1 MSLPKEPRQKMI
13 NMMYLV
19 LTALLALNVSA
30 EILNAFKTVNNSI
43 TTSNTVVTD
52 KNNLTYNAFEKAL
65 NDAQTKENAQIWAP
79 KARQIQTISA
89 SMYNTI
95 NGMKDMLIRE
105 SQPDY
110 DKEGKLIKYNDAN
123 LDAATRVFDKDGKG
137 KILYD
142 SLAEYKKQMI
152 AVLNPNAPDIAKNP
166 VLQKEVAKAQADF
179 EKQLPLDLRVPES
192 QTGAAK
198 SGDDL
203 KDWVTNYFHMTP
215 TIAAITILSKFQS
228 DVKNSESQMVDYCYK
243 QIGSVKVVYNQFE
256 AFAGTNATYLM
267 PGDELEVQAGIGA
280 FSAAAKPVITIGGV
294 TQPLNADGVA
304 DYKTKVSGTG
314 AHEITVN
321 IAYTRPD
328 GTTATI
334 PKTIKYTVGMPSG
347 ASIFLEKMNV
357 VYIGVDNPMTI
368 SGGSVGAEKVHIS
381 FESPGASISKTAG
394 DHYIARAT
402 TPGMSKI
409 VVNAGGKPFEFP
421 IRVKNLPLPAGFIG
435 SKKGGSISSAEFK
448 AIGGL
453 IARLED
459 SDFEAPFKVV
469 SYKIGAEGGGISA
482 YTEASVEGSNR
493 WSGNAASIVQRSTPG
508 THIFFDQIRVI
519 GPDGKQREI
528 APMVFSLK

>member
-43 TTSNTVVTD
+43 GTSNKVVTD
-52 KNNLTYNAFEKAL
+52 KNNITYAAFDKAL
-65 NDAQTKENAQIWAP
+65 NDAQTKANAEIWAP
-79 KARQIQTISA
+79 KANQIKSVSSAMYVTID
-89 SMYNTI
+89 
-95 NGMKDMLIRE
+95 GMKHLLIQE
-105 SQPDY
+105 SQPDF
-110 DKEGKLIKYNDAN
+110 DKDGKLIKYNDAN

-142 SLAEYKKQMI
+142 SLKQYKQQMLS
-152 AVLNPNAPDIAKNP
+152 VLNPDQFKDNK
-166 VLQKEVAKAQADF
+166 VLFEEVTRARADF
-179 EKQLPLDLRVPES
+179 EKQLPLDLRVPDS

-198 SGDDL
+198 SNDSV

-215 TIAAITILSKFQS
+215 TIAAITILSKFQN
-228 DVKNSESQMVDYCYK
+228 DVKNSEAQMVDYCYK

-267 PGDELEVQAGIGA
+267 PGDELEIQAGIGA
-280 FSAAAKPVITIGGV
+280 FSAAAKPDITINGAR
-294 TQPLNADGVA
+294 QSLNADGVA
-304 DYKTKVSGTG
+304 DFKTKVEGTG
-314 AHEITVN
+314 EHTVTVN
-321 IAYTRPD
+321 IAYTKPD

-334 PKTIKYTVGMPSG
+334 PKVIKYTVGMPSG

-357 VYIGVDNPMTI
+357 VYIGVANPMTI
-368 SGGSVGAEKVHIS
+368 SGGSVGAEKVHIT
-381 FESPGASISKTAG
+381 FASPGASITKTTG
-394 DHYIARAT
+394 DHYEARAT
-402 TPGMSKI
+402 TPGMAKI
-409 VVNAGGKPFEFP
+409 IVNAAGKNFEFP

-435 SKKGGSISSAEFK
+435 SKKGGSISAAEFK

-469 SYKIGAEGGGISA
+469 SYKIGAIGGAISGYA
-482 YTEASVEGSNR
+482 QADNNGNR
-493 WSGNAASIVQRSTPG
+493 WNGNADALVKRASPG
-508 THIFFDQIRVI
+508 TQIFFDEIRVV

-528 APMVFSLK
+528 TPMVFSLK

>member
-30 EILNAFKTVNNSI
+30 EILNAFKTVNHSI
-43 TTSNTVVTD
+43 TTSNDVVTD
-52 KNNLTYNAFEKAL
+52 KNNLTYSAFDKAL
-65 NDAQTKENAQIWAP
+65 NDPQTKENAQIWAP
-79 KARQIQTISA
+79 KAKQLQSISLA
-89 SMYNTI
+89 MYNTI
-95 NGMKDMLIRE
+95 DGMKHLLKLE
-105 SQPDY
+105 SQFEI
-110 DKEGKLIKYNDAN
+110 DKDGKEKFNDAN

-142 SLAEYKKQMI
+142 SLAEYKRQMI

-166 VLQKEVAKAQADF
+166 ILQKEVAKAQADF
-179 EKQLPLDLRVPES
+179 EKQLPLDLAVPVS
-192 QTGAAK
+192 QTGAAP
-198 SGDDL
+198 SADIV

-215 TIAAITILSKFQS
+215 TIAAITILSKFQN

-267 PGDELEVQAGIGA
+267 PGDELEVTSGIGA
-280 FSAAAKPVITIGGV
+280 FSAAAKPDITINGARQ
-294 TQPLNADGVA
+294 TLNADGVA
-304 DYKTKVSGTG
+304 DYKTKVEGTG
-314 AHEITVN
+314 EHTLTVN
-321 IAYTRPD
+321 IAYTKPD
-328 GTTATI
+328 GTTAVI
-334 PKTIKYTVGMPSG
+334 PKIVKYTVGMPSG

-368 SGGSVGAEKVHIS
+368 SGGTVGAEKVHVS
-381 FESPGASISKTAG
+381 FESPGSSISKVSG
-394 DHYIARAT
+394 DHYIAKAAV
-402 TPGMSKI
+402 PGMSKI
-409 VVNAGGKPFEFP
+409 IVTANGKQFPFE

-435 SKKGGSISSAEFK
+435 SKKGGGISSAEFK

-469 SYKIGAEGGGISA
+469 SYKLGAEGGGISG
-482 YTEASVEGSNR
+482 YTEATNNGNR
-493 WSGNAASIVQRSTPG
+493 WSGNAAGIVSRSTPG
-508 THIFFDQIRVI
+508 THIFFDEIRVV
-519 GPDGKQREI
+519 GPDGKERQI

>member
-1 MSLPKEPRQKMI
+1 
-13 NMMYLV
+13 
-19 LTALLALNVSA
+19 
-30 EILNAFKTVNNSI
+30 
-43 TTSNTVVTD
+43 VTD
-52 KNNLTYNAFEKAL
+52 KNNLTYTAFDKAL
-65 NDAQTKENAQIWAP
+65 TDAQTKENAEIWAP
-79 KARQIQTISA
+79 KAKQLKELSA
-89 SMYNTI
+89 AMYNSIT
-95 NGMKDMLIRE
+95 GMQNLLIQE

-110 DKEGKLIKYNDAN
+110 DKDGKLIKYNDAN

-137 KILYD
+137 KVLFD
-142 SLAEYKKQMI
+142 SLADYKKQML

-166 VLQKEVAKAQADF
+166 ILQKEVARAQADF
-179 EKQLPLDLRVPES
+179 EKQLPLDLTVPVS

-198 SGDDL
+198 SPDSV

-215 TIAAITILSKFQS
+215 TIAAITILSKFQN
-228 DVKNSESQMVDYCYK
+228 DVKNSEAQMVDYCYK

-267 PGDELEVQAGIGA
+267 PGDELEVTSGIGA
-280 FSAAAKPVITIGGV
+280 FSAAAKPDITINGAH
-294 TQPLNADGVA
+294 QSLNADGVA
-304 DYKTKVSGTG
+304 DYKTKVAGTG
-314 AHEITVN
+314 EHTLTVN
-321 IAYTRPD
+321 ISYTKPD

-334 PKTIKYTVGMPSG
+334 PKIVKYTVGMPSG

-357 VYIGVDNPMTI
+357 VYIGVANPMTI
-368 SGGSVGAEKVHIS
+368 SGGTVGAEKVHVS
-381 FESPGASISKTAG
+381 FESPGATITKTTG
-394 DHYIARAT
+394 DHYEARAT
-402 TPGMSKI
+402 TPGLAKI
-409 VVNAGGKPFEFP
+409 IVTANGKAFPFD

-469 SYKIGAEGGGISA
+469 SYKIGAEGGGLSA
-482 YTEASVEGSNR
+482 YTEASNDGNR
-493 WSGNAASIVQRSTPG
+493 WSGNAASIVSRATPG

-528 APMVFSLK
+528 TPMVFSLK

>member
-30 EILNAFKTVNNSI
+30 EILNAFKTVNHSI
-43 TTSNTVVTD
+43 TTSNDVVTG
-52 KNNLTYNAFEKAL
+52 KNNLTYAAFDKAL
-65 NDAQTKENAQIWAP
+65 NDQQTKENAAIWAP
-79 KARQIQTISA
+79 KARQMQSISA
-89 SMYNTI
+89 AMYNTI
-95 NGMKDMLIRE
+95 DGMKHLLKLE
-105 SQPDY
+105 SQY
-110 DKEGKLIKYNDAN
+110 EIDKDGKEKFNDAN

-142 SLAEYKKQMI
+142 SLTEYKKEML

-166 VLQKEVAKAQADF
+166 VLQKEVARAQADF
-179 EKQLPLDLRVPES
+179 EKQLPLDLSVPQS

-198 SGDDL
+198 SGDDV

-215 TIAAITILSKFQS
+215 TIAAITILSKFQN
-228 DVKNSESQMVDYCYK
+228 DVKNSEAQMVDYCYK

-267 PGDELEVQAGIGA
+267 PGDELEIQAGIGA
-280 FSAAAKPVITIGGV
+280 FSAAAKPDITINGARQ
-294 TQPLNADGVA
+294 TLNADGVA
-304 DYKTKVSGTG
+304 DYKTKVEGTG
-314 AHEITVN
+314 EHTVTVN
-321 IAYTRPD
+321 IAYTKPD

-334 PKTIKYTVGMPSG
+334 PKVIKYTVGMPSG

-357 VYIGVDNPMTI
+357 VYIGVPNPMTI
-368 SGGSVGAEKVHIS
+368 SGGSVGAEKVHIT
-381 FESPGASISKTAG
+381 FASPGGSITKTTG
-394 DHYIARAT
+394 DHYEARAT
-402 TPGMSKI
+402 TPGMAKI
-409 VVNAGGKPFEFP
+409 IVNAAGKNFEFP

-435 SKKGGSISSAEFK
+435 SKKGGSISAAEFK

-469 SYKIGAEGGGISA
+469 SYKIGAIGGAISGYA
-482 YTEASVEGSNR
+482 QADNNGNR
-493 WSGNAASIVQRSTPG
+493 WNGNADALVKRASPG
-508 THIFFDQIRVI
+508 TQIFFDEIRVV

-528 APMVFSLK
+528 TPMVFSLK

>member
-43 TTSNTVVTD
+43 GTSNKVVTD
-52 KNNLTYNAFEKAL
+52 KNNLTYAAFDKAL
-65 NDAQTKENAQIWAP
+65 NDAQTKANAEIWAP
-79 KARQIQTISA
+79 KAKQIQKISS
-89 SMYNTI
+89 SMYSTI
-95 NGMKDMLIRE
+95 DGMKNLLVQE
-105 SQPDY
+105 SQPDF
-110 DKEGKLIKYNDAN
+110 DKDGKLIKYNDAN

-142 SLAEYKKQMI
+142 SLADYKQQML
-152 AVLNPNAPDIAKNP
+152 AVLNPNEFKDNK
-166 VLQKEVAKAQADF
+166 VLFEEVTKARADF
-179 EKQLPLDLRVPES
+179 EKQLPLDLSTPKS
-192 QTGAAK
+192 QTGAAE
-198 SGDDL
+198 SGDKM

-215 TIAAITILSKFQS
+215 TIAAITILSKFQN
-228 DVKNSESQMVDYCYK
+228 DVKNSEAQMVDYCYK

-280 FSAAAKPVITIGGV
+280 FSAAAKPDITINGAHQ
-294 TQPLNADGVA
+294 TLNNDGVA
-304 DYKTKVSGTG
+304 DFKTKVEG
-314 AHEITVN
+314 AGEHTLTVN
-321 IAYTRPD
+321 IAYTKPD
-328 GTTATI
+328 GTLATI

-357 VYIGVDNPMTI
+357 VYIGVANPMTI
-368 SGGSVGAEKVHIS
+368 SGGSVGAEKVHVS
-381 FESPGASISKTAG
+381 FASPGATLTKTTG
-394 DHYIARAT
+394 DHYEARAT

-409 VVNAGGKPFEFP
+409 IVNAAGKNFEFP
-421 IRVKNLPLPAGFIG
+421 IRIKNLPLPAGFIG
-435 SKKGGSISSAEFK
+435 SKKGGAISSAEFK

-469 SYKIGAEGGGISA
+469 SYKIGAIGGGISG
-482 YTEASVEGSNR
+482 YTEASNEGNR
-493 WSGNAASIVQRSTPG
+493 WSGNAAAIVGKSTPG
-508 THIFFDQIRVI
+508 TQIFFDQIRVI

-528 APMVFSLK
+528 TPMVFSLK

>member
-30 EILNAFKTVNNSI
+30 EILNAFKTVNHSI

-52 KNNLTYNAFEKAL
+52 KNNLTYAAFDKAL
-65 NDAQTKENAQIWAP
+65 TDAQTKENAEIWAP
-79 KARQIQTISA
+79 KAKQLQALSAAMYNSIA
-89 SMYNTI
+89 SMQNL
-95 NGMKDMLIRE
+95 LIQE

-110 DKEGKLIKYNDAN
+110 DKDGKLIKYNDAN

-137 KILYD
+137 KILFD
-142 SLAEYKKQMI
+142 SLADYKKQML

-166 VLQKEVAKAQADF
+166 ILQKEVAQAQAEF
-179 EKQLPLDLRVPES
+179 EKQLPLDLSVPKS
-192 QTGAAK
+192 QTGAAP
-198 SGDDL
+198 SSDSV

-215 TIAAITILSKFQS
+215 TIAAITILSKFQN

-280 FSAAAKPVITIGGV
+280 FSAAAKPDVTINGAH
-294 TQPLNADGVA
+294 QSLNADGVA
-304 DYKTKVSGTG
+304 DYKTKVEGTG
-314 AHEITVN
+314 EHTVTVN
-321 IAYTRPD
+321 IAYTKPD
-328 GTTATI
+328 GTIATI

-357 VYIGVDNPMTI
+357 VYIGVANPMTI
-368 SGGSVGAEKVHIS
+368 SGGSVGAEKVHVS
-381 FESPGASISKTAG
+381 FESPGATITKTTG
-394 DHYIARAT
+394 DHYEARAT
-402 TPGMSKI
+402 TPGLAKI
-409 VVNAGGKPFEFP
+409 IVTANGKAFPFD

-469 SYKIGAEGGGISA
+469 SYKIGAEGGGISS
-482 YTEASVEGSNR
+482 YTEASNDGNR
-493 WSGNAASIVQRSTPG
+493 WSGNAASIVSRATPG
-508 THIFFDQIRVI
+508 THIFFDQIRVV

-528 APMVFSLK
+528 TPMVFSLK

>member
-30 EILNAFKTVNNSI
+30 EILNAFKTVNHSI

-52 KNNLTYNAFEKAL
+52 KNNLTYAAFDKAL
-65 NDAQTKENAQIWAP
+65 TDAQTKENAEIWAP
-79 KARQIQTISA
+79 KAKQLKELSAAMYNSIA
-89 SMYNTI
+89 SMQNL
-95 NGMKDMLIRE
+95 LIQE

-110 DKEGKLIKYNDAN
+110 DKDGKLIKYNDAN

-137 KILYD
+137 KILFD
-142 SLAEYKKQMI
+142 SLADYKKQML

-166 VLQKEVAKAQADF
+166 ILQKEVAIAQADF
-179 EKQLPLDLRVPES
+179 EKQLPLDLSVPKS
-192 QTGAAK
+192 QTGAAP
-198 SGDDL
+198 SADSV

-215 TIAAITILSKFQS
+215 TIAAITILSKFQN

-280 FSAAAKPVITIGGV
+280 FSAAAKPDVTINGAH
-294 TQPLNADGVA
+294 QSLNADGVA
-304 DYKTKVSGTG
+304 DYKTKVEGTG
-314 AHEITVN
+314 EHTLTVN
-321 IAYTRPD
+321 IAYTKPD
-328 GTTATI
+328 GTIATI

-357 VYIGVDNPMTI
+357 VYIGVPNPMTI
-368 SGGSVGAEKVHIS
+368 SGGTVGAEKVHVS
-381 FESPGASISKTAG
+381 FESPGATITKTTG
-394 DHYIARAT
+394 DHYEARAT
-402 TPGMSKI
+402 TPGLAKI
-409 VVNAGGKPFEFP
+409 IVTANGKAFPFD

-469 SYKIGAEGGGISA
+469 SYKLGAEGGGLSA
-482 YTEASVEGSNR
+482 YTEASNDGNR
-493 WSGNAASIVQRSTPG
+493 WSGNAASIVSRATPG

-528 APMVFSLK
+528 TPMVFSLK